1 MQMNIAKVQSVLKN
15 MPDQQLMQM
24 LRRPDKIPSMFI
36 QQELRRRQQMRQAS
50 EANARGLG
58 LQPPP
63 PMPRQR
69 SPQQAMGMSDGGNW
83 FNNLV
88 SNWKEGRIGA
98 WHPEWQSLDQETKD
112 AVVEKASNDK
122 SNVKSQVSNQSV
134 SDANMTDF
142 MASQQRDNLVTSLP
156 ADHIVN
162 QTTTYPTSAEIMNK
176 NAKKQKRGS
185 TDWNSMM
192 QFIFPK
198 LKNIATQYAEPP
210 GSNKNKNQ
218 TNTNNNQNL
227 VEVKPPSGQGGAGY
241 VNRGTDGGDPEISQP
256 PEKGSAVDEVLKNNQ
271 NKVTSVNAPPNIK
284 INYDNT
290 LAGQMGVN
298 INDTIK
304 RVNDIS
310 GKAQENI
317 KSGISSI
324 NKNLENF
331 KNSITEETKNFAIS
345 NDELKQL
352 KADRSE
358 HFDEAYKY
366 VLNDQSIVDAQKK
379 LIDAMSPKA
388 TASNKFFSYLAQL
401 GARIAGSDKSTF
413 AQAAGEALDKTLS
426 EVKIDNDAERQ
437 NFVEQAKLGVELEEK
452 RRANKIAALEFKSG
466 FLNQSIEQTQTDIQA
481 QNDITAKKIDA
492 ATKGANLTVQSQ
504 QALANMSTSLAN
516 LSLNQIGLIG
526 DLVNNELTRADNR
539 AVAQADLEL
548 NLAKLAQGN
557 PDIQLLEY
565 YQNLDEKG
573 KGLFKEVM
581 GLNKEANNSTVY
593 SSLINAIS
601 KQITEI
607 QANVMMPPEEKQNQI
622 DILTAQL
629 DQMKSQFG
637 INVKASQSAGGSGQ
651 NYMTEED
658 FN

>member
-63 PMPRQR
+63 PMPRQQ
-69 SPQQAMGMSDGGNW
+69 SPQQAMGMSNGGNW

-112 AVVEKASNDK
+112 AVVEKASNEK

-134 SDANMTDF
+134 DSANFSDY
-142 MASQQRDNLVTSLP
+142 MASQQKDNLVTSLP

-176 NAKKQKRGS
+176 NAEKKNRGS
-185 TDWNSMM
+185 SDWNSMM
-192 QFIFPK
+192 QFIFPQYNR
-198 LKNIATQYAEPP
+198 KNNQT
-210 GSNKNKNQ
+210 NNQ

-241 VNRGTDGGDPEISQP
+241 FNRGSDGGDTEISQP
-256 PEKGSAVDEVLKNNQ
+256 PEKKSAVDEVLKNNQ

-290 LAGQMGVN
+290 LAGQIGVN

-304 RVNDIS
+304 KVNDIS

-581 GLNKEANNSTVY
+581 GLNKETNNSTVY

-601 KQITEI
+601 KQITDL
-607 QANVMMPPEEKQNQI
+607 QANMLLPPEEKQSQI
-622 DILTAQL
+622 DILTSQL